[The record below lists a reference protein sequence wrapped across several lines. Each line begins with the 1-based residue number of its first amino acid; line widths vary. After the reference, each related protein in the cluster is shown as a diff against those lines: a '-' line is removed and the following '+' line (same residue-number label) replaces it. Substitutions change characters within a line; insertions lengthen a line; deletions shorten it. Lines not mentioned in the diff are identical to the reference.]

1 VNLLLV
7 FYVDSPESREKL
19 DIPFWHSDF
28 DLKKF
33 GFVHCFFSPNLKEKD
48 EEKYLDT
55 VNLKYFGYD
64 QGEFR
69 QNLVLALLS
78 TKGEER

>member
-1 VNLLLV
+1 M
-7 FYVDSPESREKL
+7 
-19 DIPFWHSDF
+19 
-28 DLKKF
+28 
-33 GFVHCFFSPNLKEKD
+33 HCFFSPNLKEKD

-64 QGEFR
+64 QGEFC